1 MAKPKYRLQVVENMR
16 SAAKSQAAEFVALCR
31 QKLAET
37 ERELLRRKGLVVE
50 MQERQQEEKEQ
61 MFMKIQSGFVAGDMM
76 AHKEYMLKLKDEE
89 NRLQAEVENQTLL
102 VEKAKQ
108 EVDRALV
115 KLTEASKELKVIE
128 THHEKWSANLK
139 KELERKEEKM
149 NDEIG
154 ANLYQRQR
162 VAKVKEKR

>member
-16 SAAKSQAAEFVALCR
+16 ATAKSQAAEFVALCR
-31 QKLAET
+31 QKLADA

-61 MFMKIQSGFVAGDMM
+61 MFLKIQSGFVAGDMM

-89 NRLQAEVENQTLL
+89 NRLQEEVDNQALL

-154 ANLYQRQR
+154 ANLYQRR
-162 VAKVKEKR
+162 KVKANKQ

>member
-16 SAAKSQAAEFVALCR
+16 ATAKSQAAEFVALCR
-31 QKLAET
+31 QKLADE

-50 MQERQQEEKEQ
+50 MQERQQEEREQ
-61 MFMKIQSGFVAGDMM
+61 MFLKIQTGFIAGDMM

-89 NRLQAEVENQTLL
+89 NKRQQQVENQQLI

-108 EVDRALV
+108 EVEKALV
-115 KLTEASKELKVIE
+115 KLTEASKELKVLE
-128 THHEKWSANLK
+128 THHEKWTANVK
-139 KELERKEEKM
+139 KEAERKEEKM

-154 ANLYQRQR
+154 ANLYQRR
-162 VAKVKEKR
+162 KVKENKR

>member
-16 SAAKSQAAEFVALCR
+16 SAAKSKAAEFVALCR
-31 QKLAET
+31 QKLADT

-50 MQERQQEEKEQ
+50 MQERQQAEKEQ
-61 MFMKIQSGFVAGDMM
+61 MFMKIQSGFVAGEMV
-76 AHKEYMLKLKDEE
+76 AHKEFMLKLKDEE
-89 NRLQAEVENQTLL
+89 NKLQAEVKNQTLL

-115 KLTEASKELKVIE
+115 KLTEASKELKVLE

-154 ANLYQRQR
+154 ANLYQRNR
-162 VAKVKEKR
+162 VAKVKGKR

>member
-16 SAAKSQAAEFVALCR
+16 ATAKTQAAEFVALCR
-31 QKLAET
+31 QKLADA

-61 MFMKIQSGFVAGDMM
+61 MFLKIQSGFVAGDMM
-76 AHKEYMLKLKDEE
+76 AHKEFMLKLKDEE
-89 NRLQAEVENQTLL
+89 NRLQAEVDNQELI
-102 VEKAKQ
+102 VERAKQ
-108 EVDRALV
+108 EVEKALI

-154 ANLYQRQR
+154 ANLYQRR
-162 VAKVKEKR
+162 KVNAKKQ